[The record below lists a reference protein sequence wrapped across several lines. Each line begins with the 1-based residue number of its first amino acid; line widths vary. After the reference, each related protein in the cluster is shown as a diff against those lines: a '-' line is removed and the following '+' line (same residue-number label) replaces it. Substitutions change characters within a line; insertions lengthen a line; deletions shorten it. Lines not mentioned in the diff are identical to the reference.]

1 MAAADLQVIDGVASP
16 VVRARCFCPSITL
29 CIERPRG
36 SLLVG
41 ALVLLVKL
49 VLYALAGF
57 FLLLFAAF
65 AWLLLA

>member
-1 MAAADLQVIDGVASP
+1 
-16 VVRARCFCPSITL
+16 
-29 CIERPRG
+29 
-36 SLLVG
+36 VG